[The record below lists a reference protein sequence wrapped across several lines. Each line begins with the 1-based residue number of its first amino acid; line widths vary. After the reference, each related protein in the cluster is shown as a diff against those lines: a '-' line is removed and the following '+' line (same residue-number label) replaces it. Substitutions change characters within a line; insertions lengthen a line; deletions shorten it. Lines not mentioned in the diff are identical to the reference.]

1 MNNIK
6 EEINRNKELMGI
18 IVEQSNPE
26 DTVTDNQCVGTATP
40 KVVLDIWEDLT
51 KNYGYECIGREE
63 KMTSGYDPQ
72 PISKVVLKKTIQGIS
87 IYVFIDE
94 LDWGRLIEV
103 GDVSYYIPKTAP
115 GNSVFYEGDE
125 GDINQLGE
133 LEALEDKILD
143 LF

>member
-26 DTVTDNQCVGTATP
+26 DRLTDNQCVGTATP
-40 KVVLDIWEDLT
+40 KVVLDIWKDLT
-51 KNYGYECIGREE
+51 TNYGYECIGREE
-63 KMTSGYDPQ
+63 TMTSGYDPQ

-94 LDWGRLIEV
+94 LDWGGLIEV
-103 GDVSYYIPKTAP
+103 GDVSYYIPKTTP
-115 GNSVFYEGDE
+115 GDSVYYEGDE

-133 LEALEDKILD
+133 LKALEDKILD
-143 LF
+143 LL

>member
-94 LDWGRLIEV
+94 LDWKSLIEV

>member
-26 DTVTDNQCVGTATP
+26 ERLTDDQCVGTATP
-40 KVVLDIWEDLT
+40 KVVLDIWKDLT
-51 KNYGYECIGREE
+51 TNYGYECIGREE
-63 KMTSGYDPQ
+63 TMTSGHDPQ
-72 PISKVVLKKTIQGIS
+72 PISKVVLKKNIQGVS

-94 LDWGRLIEV
+94 LDWGGLIEV
-103 GDVSYYIPKTAP
+103 GDVSYYIPKTAS
-115 GNSVFYEGDE
+115 GDSVYYEPEE

-133 LEALEDKILD
+133 LKALEDKILD
-143 LF
+143 SI

>member
-26 DTVTDNQCVGTATP
+26 DRLTDNQCVGTATP
-40 KVVLDIWEDLT
+40 KVVLDIWKDLT
-51 KNYGYECIGREE
+51 TNYGYECIGREE
-63 KMTSGYDPQ
+63 TKE
-72 PISKVVLKKTIQGIS
+72 IAKVVLKKNIQGVS

-94 LDWGRLIEV
+94 LDWGGLIEV

-115 GNSVFYEGDE
+115 GDSVYYEEEE
-125 GDINQLGE
+125 GSINQLGE

-143 LF
+143 SL

>member
-1 MNNIK
+1 MKKIRLKESELVNLIK
-6 EEINRNKELMGI
+6 TVIN
-18 IVEQSNPE
+18 EQSNPE
-26 DTVTDNQCVGTATP
+26 DRVTDNQCVGTATP

-51 KNYGYECIGREE
+51 KNYGYECIGREWE
-63 KMTSGYDPQ
+63 EGKE
-72 PISKVVLKKTIQGIS
+72 ISKVVLKKTIQGIS

-115 GNSVFYEGDE
+115 GDSVYYEAEE
-125 GDINQLGE
+125 GSINQLGE

-143 LF
+143 SL

>member
-26 DTVTDNQCVGTATP
+26 DRLTDNQCVGTATP
-40 KVVLDIWEDLT
+40 KVVLDIWKDLT
-51 KNYGYECIGREE
+51 TNYGYECIGREE
-63 KMTSGYDPQ
+63 TKE
-72 PISKVVLKKTIQGIS
+72 IAKVVLKKNIQGVS

-94 LDWGRLIEV
+94 LDWGGLIEV

-115 GNSVFYEGDE
+115 GDSVYYEAEE
-125 GDINQLGE
+125 GRINQLGE

-143 LF
+143 SMSSL